1 MIATTGALIRAR
13 RRELGLKQT
22 DLARLAGTDR
32 STVSRAET
40 GARKATTLSLASMV
54 RFAQALGVSV
64 DSLIGSDVPRPDDP
78 SAS

>member
-1 MIATTGALIRAR
+1 MATTGSLIRAR

-40 GARKATTLSLASMV
+40 GARQAATLSLLSMAKLA
-54 RFAQALGVSV
+54 RALGVTV
-64 DSLIGSDVPRPDDP
+64 DSLVGDDLYGKG
-78 SAS
+78 AS

>member
-1 MIATTGALIRAR
+1 VTTGVRIRAR

-40 GARKATTLSLASMV
+40 GARQAATISLLSMV
-54 RFAQALGVSV
+54 KFARALGVTV
-64 DSLIGSDVPRPDDP
+64 DSLVGDDLEVGS
-78 SAS
+78 